1 MPRLA
6 AVPLHCRFCNSR
18 VCALCVVRCALC
30 VVRCRVVRCAL
41 CVDANRI
48 HLWFLRL
55 WFVRFI
61 IPHLSNLSHFA
72 VIPQQAVGA
81 LLLSNDANNFF
92 RTMVWRRLFVC
103 MAAMLFFGTA
113 RQVVQPP
120 VKVGNA
126 FWQGLALQL
135 ANPKT
140 ILFFIA
146 FLPLFVDAD
155 KPAGSQMIVLAAA
168 SFVVEFFVLFVY
180 AKIATI
186 SAQLTAP
193 RFRKHLH
200 RTAALILITAAI
212 SLLLLQDN

>member
-1 MPRLA
+1 MPRCQKTTLP
-6 AVPLHCRFCNSR
+6 PLTGT
-18 VCALCVVRCALC
+18 LC
-30 VVRCRVVRCAL
+30 
-41 CVDANRI
+41 
-48 HLWFLRL
+48 
-55 WFVRFI
+55 
-61 IPHLSNLSHFA
+61 
-72 VIPQQAVGA
+72 
-81 LLLSNDANNFF
+81 ANNP
-92 RTMVWRRLFVC
+92 
-103 MAAMLFFGTA
+103 
-113 RQVVQPP
+113 QKVVQPP

>member
-1 MPRLA
+1 MKNNI
-6 AVPLHCRFCNSR
+6 V
-18 VCALCVVRCALC
+18 
-30 VVRCRVVRCAL
+30 
-41 CVDANRI
+41 
-48 HLWFLRL
+48 
-55 WFVRFI
+55 
-61 IPHLSNLSHFA
+61 FA
-72 VIPQQAVGA
+72 QMH
-81 LLLSNDANNFF
+81 N
-92 RTMVWRRLFVC
+92 RRLKF
-103 MAAMLFFGTA
+103 
-113 RQVVQPP
+113 
-120 VKVGNA
+120 A
-126 FWQGLALQL
+126 FCQGLALQL

-155 KPAGSQMIVLAAA
+155 KPAGSQTATA

>member
-1 MPRLA
+1 MDSFGFPVAPETLLLFCLTELA
-6 AVPLHCRFCNSR
+6 FS
-18 VCALCVVRCALC
+18 
-30 VVRCRVVRCAL
+30 
-41 CVDANRI
+41 
-48 HLWFLRL
+48 
-55 WFVRFI
+55 
-61 IPHLSNLSHFA
+61 LSPGVIVMLVAARAINGGMRPAMAAAFGGLFGNLLFFA
-72 VIPQQAVGA
+72 ASATAVGA
-81 LLLSNDANNFF
+81 LLLSLREWFF
-92 RTMVWRRLFVC
+92 IAQWFGAGYLFV
-103 MAAMLFFGTA
+103 MATMLFFGTA